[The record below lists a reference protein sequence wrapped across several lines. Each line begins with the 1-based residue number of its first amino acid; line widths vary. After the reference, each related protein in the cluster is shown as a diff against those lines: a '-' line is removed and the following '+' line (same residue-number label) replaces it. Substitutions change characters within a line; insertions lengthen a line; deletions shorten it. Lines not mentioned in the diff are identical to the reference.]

1 MALVMAENEQP
12 VFRDFL
18 GLDRGVTS
26 KQQQQQQQRQ
36 AEECYTSATTTTTS
50 DVILRA
56 TSRSSVGFDSEGDV
70 GTNRGSSET
79 GSRFETSS
87 APGYIAPPFGLAL
100 PSSSDPGSVGWQRY
114 NSTSSLHQQQPGMM
128 RSAFLFKP
136 DFDSSNSSKAVS
148 NKKKR
153 EYGSG
158 NGSRESSSLQERLQT
173 SVEAIENCR
182 PPPPTPKMPRIN
194 QENINVV
201 AQKRCI
207 PEVLPSIDDL
217 RLSMQP
223 SMQKPP
229 RLSSVSP
236 PWLQQQQQQQPSSCK
251 VPEAQAC
258 NRNAMK
264 QQQPEVPRLLH
275 SGNNNNSGSLL
286 QVLTPLPPSLRISHL
301 GACAER
307 EESRAAAAAAVVVS
321 RDNNTGMSPP
331 IITRPAADEGSQT
344 GLKGSSLLA
353 GLINNNN
360 STPAVPAAGSS
371 GPPPLPR
378 RPVKPSPSGGS
389 ADSILPSTTRQGPP
403 PATRKLLTIFYGGQ
417 AHVFDDVPSNKAE
430 AILAMAGSHGKSWSS
445 TYSPRP
451 AASVPDSAQEGSLS
465 ALEKEK
471 TVQSLRG
478 GSVSG
483 GRGLPLSTDVQALL
497 RGCVNTA
504 NGTGRPT

>member
-26 KQQQQQQQRQ
+26 KQQQQQQQQQQ

-50 DVILRA
+50 DVVLRA

-70 GTNRGSSET
+70 GTTRGSSET
-79 GSRFETSS
+79 GGRFETAS
-87 APGYIAPPFGLAL
+87 APGYVTPPFGLAL
-100 PSSSDPGSVGWQRY
+100 PSSSDPGSGDDPFCCCSLASCSLSLFGWQRC
-114 NSTSSLHQQQPGMM
+114 NSTSSLQQQQPGMM
-128 RSAFLFKP
+128 RSAFFCKP
-136 DFDSSNSSKAVS
+136 DFDNSNSSKAVS

-173 SVEAIENCR
+173 S
-182 PPPPTPKMPRIN
+182 
-194 QENINVV
+194 Q
-201 AQKRCI
+201 
-207 PEVLPSIDDL
+207 S
-217 RLSMQP
+217 
-223 SMQKPP
+223 
-229 RLSSVSP
+229 
-236 PWLQQQQQQQPSSCK
+236 
-251 VPEAQAC
+251 
-258 NRNAMK
+258 
-264 QQQPEVPRLLH
+264 EVPRLLH
-275 SGNNNNSGSLL
+275 SSNNNNSGSLL
-286 QVLTPLPPSLRISHL
+286 QVLTPLPPSLRFSHL
-301 GACAER
+301 GACTER

-321 RDNNTGMSPP
+321 RDKNTGMSPP

-353 GLINNNN
+353 GLINNN
-360 STPAVPAAGSS
+360 STPVVPAAGSS

-378 RPVKPSPSGGS
+378 RPVKPAPSGGL
-389 ADSILPSTTRQGPP
+389 ADSILPSTTL
-403 PATRKLLTIFYGGQ
+403 LLTIFYGGQ

-445 TYSPRP
+445 SYSPRP

-478 GSVSG
+478 GSGSG

-504 NGTGRPT
+504 NSTGCLT

>member
-1 MALVMAENEQP
+1 
-12 VFRDFL
+12 
-18 GLDRGVTS
+18 
-26 KQQQQQQQRQ
+26 
-36 AEECYTSATTTTTS
+36 
-50 DVILRA
+50 
-56 TSRSSVGFDSEGDV
+56 
-70 GTNRGSSET
+70 
-79 GSRFETSS
+79 
-87 APGYIAPPFGLAL
+87 
-100 PSSSDPGSVGWQRY
+100 
-114 NSTSSLHQQQPGMM
+114 
-128 RSAFLFKP
+128 
-136 DFDSSNSSKAVS
+136 
-148 NKKKR
+148 
-153 EYGSG
+153 
-158 NGSRESSSLQERLQT
+158 
-173 SVEAIENCR
+173 
-182 PPPPTPKMPRIN
+182 MPRIN

-251 VPEAQAC
+251 VPEAQAS

-389 ADSILPSTTRQGPP
+389 ADSILPSTTLVLNPVSTICSSLQLVE
-403 PATRKLLTIFYGGQ
+403 LLLLLSVSNLTNFNDDSCSCVLGFSDFSDPVSSFNPFRIKC
-417 AHVFDDVPSNKAE
+417 VFGVLHPLALWVPIACKSWHIVPS
-430 AILAMAGSHGKSWSS
+430 S
-445 TYSPRP
+445 
-451 AASVPDSAQEGSLS
+451 
-465 ALEKEK
+465 
-471 TVQSLRG
+471 
-478 GSVSG
+478 
-483 GRGLPLSTDVQALL
+483 
-497 RGCVNTA
+497 
-504 NGTGRPT
+504 

>member
-1 MALVMAENEQP
+1 
-12 VFRDFL
+12 
-18 GLDRGVTS
+18 
-26 KQQQQQQQRQ
+26 
-36 AEECYTSATTTTTS
+36 
-50 DVILRA
+50 
-56 TSRSSVGFDSEGDV
+56 
-70 GTNRGSSET
+70 
-79 GSRFETSS
+79 
-87 APGYIAPPFGLAL
+87 
-100 PSSSDPGSVGWQRY
+100 
-114 NSTSSLHQQQPGMM
+114 
-128 RSAFLFKP
+128 
-136 DFDSSNSSKAVS
+136 
-148 NKKKR
+148 
-153 EYGSG
+153 
-158 NGSRESSSLQERLQT
+158 
-173 SVEAIENCR
+173 
-182 PPPPTPKMPRIN
+182 MPRIN

-236 PWLQQQQQQQPSSCK
+236 PWLQ
-251 VPEAQAC
+251 
-258 NRNAMK
+258 